1 MANASRQR
9 TERHPRER
17 LKQAGIGLFY
27 AKGFEATSV
36 RDITQACG
44 LTPGAMY
51 NHYGS
56 KEDLLHAI
64 IMDGHEILSHSMGSV
79 PVDVPVKERLHDL
92 LRAYVLHHTRH
103 SELAVVGDQWRSL
116 GEEYRTQVRASRLSV
131 RLMVEKAIRDGVA
144 EGEFDVGHLDGGDP
158 VRLAAMAG
166 LDMGLRVA
174 YWFRPGTGVTD
185 EEFARFYADLL
196 VRGVSTPPRG

>member
-1 MANASRQR
+1 MGNASRQR
-9 TERHPRER
+9 AELHPRER

-27 AKGFEATSV
+27 TKGFDATSV
-36 RDITQACG
+36 RDITQVCG

-64 IMDGHEILSHSMGSV
+64 IMDGHEVLSRAMRSV
-79 PVDVPVKERLHDL
+79 PVEAPARERLHGL
-92 LRAYVLHHTRH
+92 LRAYVLHHTRY
-103 SELAVVGDQWRSL
+103 SEMAVVGDQWRSL
-116 GEEYRTQVRASRLSV
+116 GEEYRAQVRASRLSV
-131 RLMVEKAIRDGVA
+131 RLLVEEAIRDGMA
-144 EGEFDVGHLDGGDP
+144 EGELDPGNLEGGDP

-166 LDMGLRVA
+166 LDMGLRAA

-196 VRGVSTPPRG
+196 VRSVSTPPLC